1 MSDLN
6 ITNIFN
12 ITGNG
17 NTVNV
22 SQDIDSGSNGA
33 EITGMV
39 LKFLL
44 TLLLSPIFI
53 PVLLAA
59 NGIKLLQEQRPGGD
73 YDGNE

>member
-1 MSDLN
+1 MSDQN
-6 ITNIFN
+6 FTNNFYVSGTN
-12 ITGNG
+12 
-17 NTVNV
+17 NTVNF
-22 SQDIDSGSNGA
+22 SQDIDNGSNGA

-59 NGIKLLQEQRPGGD
+59 NGIKMIQDQRQGGN
-73 YDGNE
+73 YDA

>member
-1 MSDLN
+1 MSDFN
-6 ITNIFN
+6 VTNVFN
-12 ITGNG
+12 ISGNG
-17 NTVNV
+17 NTVNM
-22 SQDIDSGSNGA
+22 SQDIDAGSDGA

-59 NGIKLLQEQRPGGD
+59 NGIKLLQDQRGGNYAD
-73 YDGNE
+73 D